1 MNDKEEMIIVKDNPN
16 LIVIN
21 QLPVI
26 SEQLDMVK
34 AEIQRRTAFA
44 EKSRLDDVYKTA
56 IEKVIAPIQA
66 VQDKYKDCVGLYTK
80 ANSQLKAK
88 IDVIEDGLKLAKE
101 NSVKEY
107 FEELVTAKNI
117 DFISFEQLGLKIT
130 LSVSEKKLKE
140 QVNNIVERVATDLK
154 AIDIQ
159 EDKEEILVEYK
170 KHLNVSEAVS
180 TVAAR
185 HKAIQA
191 EKERKIKQEEQRAKQ
206 KAAARAVAEAARQQ
220 AQVQSESDNEETVQA
235 VKEPVQTKEQLAPPQ
250 VFKPKF
256 SVAITTPAYK
266 KLINNTLKDPQRANN
281 FIANVSTVVANNPQL
296 QECEASTILSAA
308 FLADS
313 LNLSMSPQLGYC
325 YLVPYE
331 TALKDKYGKTMWML
345 DENGN
350 HILDNNGKWKNHT
363 VRYLSG

>member
-34 AEIQRRTAFA
+34 AEIQRRTAFADTVTVSEENRQEIKKMRAAMNA

-107 FEELVTAKNI
+107 FEELVTAKKI
-117 DFISFEQLGLKIT
+117 DFISFERLGLKIT

-154 AIDIQ
+154 AIEIQ
-159 EDKEEILVEYK
+159 ENKEEILVEYK
-170 KHLNVSEAVS
+170 KSLNVSEAVS
-180 TVAAR
+180 IVDAR

-191 EKERKIKQEEQRAKQ
+191 EKERKAKQAEQRAREL
-206 KAAARAVAEAARQQ
+206 AAAKAVEDAARQQ
-220 AQVQSESDNEETVQA
+220 EQIQQAHMQKENNNSEPIQEPIQETQLTPPTVKLKKYPFNFYAYIEATSKEEA
-235 VKEPVQTKEQLAPPQ
+235 IEILRD
-250 VFKPKF
+250 FKPE
-256 SVAITTPAYK
+256 
-266 KLINNTLKDPQRANN
+266 LIEFMEDRG
-281 FIANVSTVVANNPQL
+281 VH
-296 QECEASTILSAA
+296 
-308 FLADS
+308 
-313 LNLSMSPQLGYC
+313 
-325 YLVPYE
+325 
-331 TALKDKYGKTMWML
+331 YGK
-345 DENGN
+345 
-350 HILDNNGKWKNHT
+350 
-363 VRYLSG
+363 

>member
-1 MNDKEEMIIVKDNPN
+1 MNDKEEMIIVEDNPD

-21 QLPVI
+21 QLPII
-26 SEQLDMVK
+26 SERLDKVK
-34 AEIQRRTAFA
+34 DEIKRRTAFADTVTVSEENRQEIKKIRAAMNA
-44 EKSRLDDVYKTA
+44 EKSRLDEVYKKA
-56 IEKVIAPIQA
+56 LEAVIAPIQV

-170 KHLNVSEAVS
+170 KSLNVSEAVS
-180 TVAAR
+180 IVDAR

-191 EKERKIKQEEQRAKQ
+191 EKERKAKQAEQRAREL
-206 KAAARAVAEAARQQ
+206 AAAKAVEDAARQQ
-220 AQVQSESDNEETVQA
+220 EQIQQAHMQKENNNSEPIQEPIQETQLTPPTVKLKKYPFNFYAYIEATSKEEA
-235 VKEPVQTKEQLAPPQ
+235 IEILRD
-250 VFKPKF
+250 FKPE
-256 SVAITTPAYK
+256 
-266 KLINNTLKDPQRANN
+266 LIEFMEDRG
-281 FIANVSTVVANNPQL
+281 VH
-296 QECEASTILSAA
+296 
-308 FLADS
+308 
-313 LNLSMSPQLGYC
+313 
-325 YLVPYE
+325 
-331 TALKDKYGKTMWML
+331 YGK
-345 DENGN
+345 
-350 HILDNNGKWKNHT
+350 
-363 VRYLSG
+363 

>member
-1 MNDKEEMIIVKDNPN
+1 MNDKEEMIIVKDNPD

-26 SEQLDMVK
+26 SEQLDKVK

-44 EKSRLDDVYKTA
+44 DTVTVSEENRQEIKKMRAAMNAEKSRLDEVYKTA
-56 IEKVIAPIQA
+56 LEKVIAPIQA

-159 EDKEEILVEYK
+159 EDKEEVLIEYK

-191 EKERKIKQEEQRAKQ
+191 EKERKIKQEEQLAKRI
-206 KAAARAVAEAARQQ
+206 AAEQAVAEAVAEAARQQ
-220 AQVQSESDNEETVQA
+220 AQVQSESDNVKPVQT
-235 VKEPVQTKEQLAPPQ
+235 VKEPVHVEQQLTPPQ
-250 VFKPKF
+250 VELNKYPFNFSAYIEATSKDEAIEKLREFKPK
-256 SVAITTPAYK
+256 
-266 KLINNTLKDPQRANN
+266 LIE
-281 FIANVSTVVANNPQL
+281 FMESEGVH
-296 QECEASTILSAA
+296 
-308 FLADS
+308 
-313 LNLSMSPQLGYC
+313 
-325 YLVPYE
+325 
-331 TALKDKYGKTMWML
+331 YGK
-345 DENGN
+345 
-350 HILDNNGKWKNHT
+350 
-363 VRYLSG
+363 

>member
-1 MNDKEEMIIVKDNPN
+1 MNDKEEMIIVKDNPD

-26 SEQLDMVK
+26 SEQLDKVK

-44 EKSRLDDVYKTA
+44 DTVTVSEENRQEIKKMRAAMNAEKSRLDEVYKT
-56 IEKVIAPIQA
+56 APIQA

-159 EDKEEILVEYK
+159 EDKEEVLIEYK

-191 EKERKIKQEEQRAKQ
+191 EKENSGGTSCCGSSKTTSTD
-206 KAAARAVAEAARQQ
+206 AV
-220 AQVQSESDNEETVQA
+220 
-235 VKEPVQTKEQLAPPQ
+235 
-250 VFKPKF
+250 
-256 SVAITTPAYK
+256 
-266 KLINNTLKDPQRANN
+266 
-281 FIANVSTVVANNPQL
+281 
-296 QECEASTILSAA
+296 
-308 FLADS
+308 
-313 LNLSMSPQLGYC
+313 
-325 YLVPYE
+325 
-331 TALKDKYGKTMWML
+331 GK
-345 DENGN
+345 
-350 HILDNNGKWKNHT
+350 
-363 VRYLSG
+363 

>member
-1 MNDKEEMIIVKDNPN
+1 MNDKEEMIIVNDNQD

-26 SEQLDMVK
+26 SEQLDKVK

-44 EKSRLDDVYKTA
+44 DTVTVSEENRQEIKKMRAAMNAEKSRLDEVYKTA
-56 IEKVIAPIQA
+56 LEKVIAPIQA

-159 EDKEEILVEYK
+159 EDKEEVLIEYK

-191 EKERKIKQEEQRAKQ
+191 EKERKIKQEEQRAREL
-206 KAAARAVAEAARQQ
+206 AAAKAVEDAARQQ
-220 AQVQSESDNEETVQA
+220 EQIQQAHMQKENNNSEPIQEPIQETQLTPPTVKLKKYPFNFYAYIEATSKEEA
-235 VKEPVQTKEQLAPPQ
+235 IEILRD
-250 VFKPKF
+250 FKPE
-256 SVAITTPAYK
+256 
-266 KLINNTLKDPQRANN
+266 LIEFMEDRG
-281 FIANVSTVVANNPQL
+281 VH
-296 QECEASTILSAA
+296 
-308 FLADS
+308 
-313 LNLSMSPQLGYC
+313 
-325 YLVPYE
+325 
-331 TALKDKYGKTMWML
+331 YGK
-345 DENGN
+345 
-350 HILDNNGKWKNHT
+350 
-363 VRYLSG
+363 

>member
-1 MNDKEEMIIVKDNPN
+1 MNDKEEMIIVKDNPD

-26 SEQLDMVK
+26 SEQLDKVK

-44 EKSRLDDVYKTA
+44 DTVTVSEENRQEIKKMRAAMNAEKSRLDEVYKTA
-56 IEKVIAPIQA
+56 LEKVIAPIQA

-154 AIDIQ
+154 AIEIQ
-159 EDKEEILVEYK
+159 ENKEEILVEYK
-170 KHLNVSEAVS
+170 KSLNVSEAVS
-180 TVAAR
+180 IVDAR

-191 EKERKIKQEEQRAKQ
+191 EKERKAKQAEQRAREL
-206 KAAARAVAEAARQQ
+206 AAAKAVEDAARQQ
-220 AQVQSESDNEETVQA
+220 EQIQQAHMQKENNNSEPIQEPIQETQLTPPTVKLKKYPFNFYAYIEATSKEEA
-235 VKEPVQTKEQLAPPQ
+235 IEILRE
-250 VFKPKF
+250 FKPK
-256 SVAITTPAYK
+256 
-266 KLINNTLKDPQRANN
+266 LIEFMEREG
-281 FIANVSTVVANNPQL
+281 VH
-296 QECEASTILSAA
+296 
-308 FLADS
+308 
-313 LNLSMSPQLGYC
+313 
-325 YLVPYE
+325 
-331 TALKDKYGKTMWML
+331 YGK
-345 DENGN
+345 
-350 HILDNNGKWKNHT
+350 
-363 VRYLSG
+363 

>member
-44 EKSRLDDVYKTA
+44 DTVTVSEENRQEIKKIRAAMNAEKSRLDEVYKKA
-56 IEKVIAPIQA
+56 LEAVIAPIQV

-88 IDVIEDGLKLAKE
+88 IDVIEDGLKLEKE

-107 FEELVTAKNI
+107 FEELVTAKKI
-117 DFISFEQLGLKIT
+117 DFISFERLGLKIT

-154 AIDIQ
+154 AIEIQ
-159 EDKEEILVEYK
+159 ENKEEILVEYK
-170 KHLNVSEAVS
+170 KSLNVSEAVS
-180 TVAAR
+180 IVDAR

-191 EKERKIKQEEQRAKQ
+191 EKERKAKQAEQRAREL
-206 KAAARAVAEAARQQ
+206 AAAKAVEDAARQQ
-220 AQVQSESDNEETVQA
+220 EQIQQAHMQKENNNSEPIQEPIQETQLTPPTVKLKKYPFNFYAYIEATSKEEA
-235 VKEPVQTKEQLAPPQ
+235 IEILRD
-250 VFKPKF
+250 FKPE
-256 SVAITTPAYK
+256 
-266 KLINNTLKDPQRANN
+266 LIEFMEDRG
-281 FIANVSTVVANNPQL
+281 VH
-296 QECEASTILSAA
+296 
-308 FLADS
+308 
-313 LNLSMSPQLGYC
+313 
-325 YLVPYE
+325 
-331 TALKDKYGKTMWML
+331 YGK
-345 DENGN
+345 
-350 HILDNNGKWKNHT
+350 
-363 VRYLSG
+363 

>member
-1 MNDKEEMIIVKDNPN
+1 MNDKEEMIIVNDNQD

-26 SEQLDMVK
+26 SEQLDKVK

-44 EKSRLDDVYKTA
+44 DTVTVSEENRQEIKKMRAAMNAEKSRLDEVYKTA
-56 IEKVIAPIQA
+56 LEKVIAPIQA

-140 QVNNIVERVATDLK
+140 QVNNIVERIATDLK

-159 EDKEEILVEYK
+159 EDKEEVLIEYK

-191 EKERKIKQEEQRAKQ
+191 EKERKIKQEEQLAKRI
-206 KAAARAVAEAARQQ
+206 AAEQAVAEAVAEAARQQ
-220 AQVQSESDNEETVQA
+220 AQVQSESDNVKPVQT
-235 VKEPVQTKEQLAPPQ
+235 VKEPVHVEQQLTPPQ
-250 VFKPKF
+250 VELNKYPFNFSAYIEATSKDETIEKLREFKPK
-256 SVAITTPAYK
+256 
-266 KLINNTLKDPQRANN
+266 LIE
-281 FIANVSTVVANNPQL
+281 FMESEGVH
-296 QECEASTILSAA
+296 
-308 FLADS
+308 
-313 LNLSMSPQLGYC
+313 
-325 YLVPYE
+325 
-331 TALKDKYGKTMWML
+331 YGK
-345 DENGN
+345 
-350 HILDNNGKWKNHT
+350 
-363 VRYLSG
+363 

>member
-34 AEIQRRTAFA
+34 AEIQRRTAFADTVTVSEENRQEIKKMRAAMNA

-88 IDVIEDGLKLAKE
+88 IDVIEDGLKLEKE

-107 FEELVTAKNI
+107 FEELVTAKKI
-117 DFISFEQLGLKIT
+117 DFISFERLGLKIT

-154 AIDIQ
+154 AIEIQ
-159 EDKEEILVEYK
+159 ENKEEILVEYK
-170 KHLNVSEAVS
+170 KSLNVSEAVS
-180 TVAAR
+180 IVDAR

-191 EKERKIKQEEQRAKQ
+191 EKERKAKQAEQRAREL
-206 KAAARAVAEAARQQ
+206 AAAKAVEDAARQQ
-220 AQVQSESDNEETVQA
+220 EQIQQAHMQKENNNSEPIQEPIQETQLTPPTVKLKKYPFNFYAYIEATSKEEA
-235 VKEPVQTKEQLAPPQ
+235 IEILRD
-250 VFKPKF
+250 FKPE
-256 SVAITTPAYK
+256 
-266 KLINNTLKDPQRANN
+266 LIEFMEDRG
-281 FIANVSTVVANNPQL
+281 VH
-296 QECEASTILSAA
+296 
-308 FLADS
+308 
-313 LNLSMSPQLGYC
+313 
-325 YLVPYE
+325 
-331 TALKDKYGKTMWML
+331 YGK
-345 DENGN
+345 
-350 HILDNNGKWKNHT
+350 
-363 VRYLSG
+363 

>member
-1 MNDKEEMIIVKDNPN
+1 MNDKEEMIIVNDNQD

-26 SEQLDMVK
+26 SEQLDKVK

-44 EKSRLDDVYKTA
+44 DTVTVSEENRQEIKKMRAAMNAEKSRLDEVYKTA
-56 IEKVIAPIQA
+56 LEKVIAPIQA

-107 FEELVTAKNI
+107 FEELVTAKKI

-180 TVAAR
+180 SVAAR

-191 EKERKIKQEEQRAKQ
+191 EKERKAKQAEQRAREL
-206 KAAARAVAEAARQQ
+206 AAAKAVEDAARQQ
-220 AQVQSESDNEETVQA
+220 EQIQQAHMQKENNNSEPIQEPIQETQLTPPTVKLKKYPFNFYAYIEATSKEEA
-235 VKEPVQTKEQLAPPQ
+235 IEILRD
-250 VFKPKF
+250 FKPE
-256 SVAITTPAYK
+256 
-266 KLINNTLKDPQRANN
+266 LIEFMEDRG
-281 FIANVSTVVANNPQL
+281 VH
-296 QECEASTILSAA
+296 
-308 FLADS
+308 
-313 LNLSMSPQLGYC
+313 
-325 YLVPYE
+325 
-331 TALKDKYGKTMWML
+331 YGK
-345 DENGN
+345 
-350 HILDNNGKWKNHT
+350 
-363 VRYLSG
+363 

>member
-1 MNDKEEMIIVKDNPN
+1 MNDKEEMIIVKDNPD

-26 SEQLDMVK
+26 SEQLDKVK

-44 EKSRLDDVYKTA
+44 DTVTVSEENRQEIKKMRAAMNAEKSRLDEVYKTA
-56 IEKVIAPIQA
+56 LEKVIAPIQA

-140 QVNNIVERVATDLK
+140 QVNNIVERIATDLK

-159 EDKEEILVEYK
+159 EDKEEVLIEYK

-191 EKERKIKQEEQRAKQ
+191 EKERKIKQEEQLAKRI
-206 KAAARAVAEAARQQ
+206 AAEQAVAEAVAEAARQQ
-220 AQVQSESDNEETVQA
+220 AQVQSESDNVKPVQT
-235 VKEPVQTKEQLAPPQ
+235 VKEPVHVEQQLTPPQ
-250 VFKPKF
+250 VELNKYPFNFSAYIEATSKDEAIEKLREFKPK
-256 SVAITTPAYK
+256 
-266 KLINNTLKDPQRANN
+266 LIE
-281 FIANVSTVVANNPQL
+281 FMESEGVH
-296 QECEASTILSAA
+296 
-308 FLADS
+308 
-313 LNLSMSPQLGYC
+313 
-325 YLVPYE
+325 
-331 TALKDKYGKTMWML
+331 YGK
-345 DENGN
+345 
-350 HILDNNGKWKNHT
+350 
-363 VRYLSG
+363 